1 MKKFL
6 KDSIRLLRK
15 YNKLWLFA
23 GIMLV
28 AVYCLVMMVFFSG
41 SVEEKIF
48 DVLLASLNV
57 CMAFDLIVSLQKRE
71 LFEVLYK
78 QNTDLLNELNQS
90 RHTVDQL
97 KQALKKA
104 QTELQEQREKPL
116 VRTGYSQI
124 ETVAT
129 ASPVEAASPV
139 ETGTPEEPKPKP
151 KRRPAPKR
159 KPKPKTENPDENKN

>member
-6 KDSIRLLRK
+6 KDSIRLLKK
-15 YNKLWLFA
+15 YNKLWFFA
-23 GIMLV
+23 GIMIV
-28 AVYCLVMMVFFSG
+28 AVYCLVMTVFFSG
-41 SVEEKIF
+41 SVEEGIITL
-48 DVLLASLNV
+48 LLALLNV
-57 CMAFDLIVSLQKRE
+57 CMAFDLIASLQKRE
-71 LFEVLYK
+71 LFEVLYE

-90 RHTVDQL
+90 QHTVGQL

-104 QTELQEQREKPL
+104 QTELQEQRKKPL

-129 ASPVEAASPV
+129 ASPIETTPPV
-139 ETGTPEEPKPKP
+139 ETGTTEEPKPKP

-159 KPKPKTENPDENKN
+159 KPKQTKTDENKN

>member
-48 DVLLASLNV
+48 EVLLASLNV

-71 LFEVLYK
+71 LFEVLYE

-104 QTELQEQREKPL
+104 QTELQEQRERPL
-116 VRTGYSQI
+116 ARTESSQI

-129 ASPVEAASPV
+129 ASPVETASPV
-139 ETGTPEEPKPKP
+139 GTGTTEESKPKP

-159 KPKPKTENPDENKN
+159 KPKQPKTDENKN

>member
-6 KDSIRLLRK
+6 KDSIRLLKK

-23 GIMLV
+23 GIMLI
-28 AVYCLVMMVFFSG
+28 AVYCLVIMIFFSG
-41 SVEEKIF
+41 SVGEKIL
-48 DVLLASLNV
+48 DLLLALLNV
-57 CMAFDLIVSLQKRE
+57 SIAFDLVVSLQKEE
-71 LFEVLYK
+71 LLEMLNK
-78 QNTDLLNELNQS
+78 QNTDLLSELDQS
-90 RHTVDQL
+90 LHAVDQL

-104 QTELQEQREKPL
+104 QAELQEQREMPL

-129 ASPVEAASPV
+129 ASPVE
-139 ETGTPEEPKPKP
+139 TGTAEEPKPKP

-159 KPKPKTENPDENKN
+159 KPKTENKE